1 MLMLT
6 ACEELDV
13 LRIEL
18 FWKNNWKSIRKIN
31 V

>member
-18 FWKNNWKSIRKIN
+18 FWKNNWKL
-31 V
+31 